1 MSYIQCETSN
11 LHELEARYDESM
23 KTLFSFFIFF
33 SATPGWALS
42 PAPPLYESVLFVGD
56 DHVAGAF
63 GNAVDAYLRTISID
77 VISIAECGSTPGNW
91 IGAKSGFQRA
101 RCGLWQRDEQ
111 GQERRTVNFKAKSL
125 AEELAKAD
133 PDLTVIALGTY
144 MLKSDRD
151 IQSEQAAVEKMIAE
165 VLKIQSKCVWIGP
178 PKITREPFASN
189 LDDGVRTLKRWLSKS
204 RCEFVDSTQFS
215 IYKGS
220 DGLTYQVAAGT
231 NWGALISRELEKLSR
246 PSPRE
251 QQSLNIDQPEINSS
265 SPSQRAPQ

>member
-1 MSYIQCETSN
+1 
-11 LHELEARYDESM
+11 M
-23 KTLFSFFIFF
+23 KVCFSFFILFWI
-33 SATPGWALS
+33 SPGFASS

-77 VISIAECGSTPGNW
+77 VISIAECGSTPSNW
-91 IGAKSGFQRA
+91 IGVKGGFQIA
-101 RCGLWQRDEQ
+101 HCGLWQRDGE
-111 GQERRTVNFKAKSL
+111 GQERRVLKFKAKSFI
-125 AEELAKAD
+125 EELAKAD

-151 IQSEQAAVEKMIAE
+151 IQNEQASVEKMIAE
-165 VLKIQSKCVWIGP
+165 VEKIQSKCVWIGP

-204 RCEFVDSTQFS
+204 RCDFIDSTRFS
-215 IYKGS
+215 LYKGR
-220 DGLTYQVAAGT
+220 DGLTYQVTSGT
-231 NWGALISRELEKLSR
+231 NWGALVSRELEKLSR

-251 QQSLNIDQPEINSS
+251 EQSLNINQPESNIS
-265 SPSQRAPQ
+265 SPSERAPR